1 MQARETEEQSAR
13 AQPVR
18 PSGVD
23 AKMAVGPIF
32 VFGKIAE
39 KMSRLAGTHIAG
51 DKLRVC
57 TNDEIIYIMV
67 LNDDGVVIIMVA
79 SLTTTTK

>member
-1 MQARETEEQSAR
+1 
-13 AQPVR
+13 
-18 PSGVD
+18 
-23 AKMAVGPIF
+23 
-32 VFGKIAE
+32 
-39 KMSRLAGTHIAG
+39 MSRPAGAHIAG